1 MKKQISLLVAVII
14 AVVVGGSAFYGGM
27 VYGQSQGASRAMGP
41 NAFANLTPEQ
51 RQARGAQFGAN
62 GGVMRGAGGFSTGE
76 VLSKDDKSFTL
87 KLTDGG
93 SKIIFYSTSTP
104 VTKSS
109 GGSLADVV
117 VGEQVSVNGTPN
129 SDGSLNAQG
138 VQIRPAMPVPA
149 AK

>member
-1 MKKQISLLVAVII
+1 MKKQINLLVALIMVL
-14 AVVVGGSAFYGGM
+14 VVGGGAFYGGM
-27 VYGQSQGASRAMGP
+27 VYGQSHGASRAMGP
-41 NAFANLTPEQ
+41 AGFANLTPDQ
-51 RQARGAQFGAN
+51 RQARGAQFGA
-62 GGVMRGAGGFSTGE
+62 GTGARGAGGFSTGE

-93 SKIIFYSTSTP
+93 SKIIFFATSTS
-104 VTKSS
+104 VMKSS
-109 GGSLADVV
+109 AGSLADVV
-117 VGEQVSVNGTPN
+117 IGEQVSVNGTPN